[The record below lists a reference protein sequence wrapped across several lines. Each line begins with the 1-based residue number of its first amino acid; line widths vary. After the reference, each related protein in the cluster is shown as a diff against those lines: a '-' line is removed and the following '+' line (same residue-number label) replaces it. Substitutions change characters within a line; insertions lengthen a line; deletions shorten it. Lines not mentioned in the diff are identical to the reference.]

1 MNHLIISF
9 GNLSL
14 SYSAHSERAQGLLD
28 FAFRHQRSEPAADP
42 LHHVDLSEDP
52 SGELVILQDG
62 HPESR
67 NPLDAVTALRLIE
80 RATYHFADRCA
91 DGPVF
96 HGGCVSRD
104 GQATL
109 LVGGSGSGKT
119 CLTTFLLTQGLDYLT
134 DELVFIS
141 TSTENPAC
149 QGFARPLNLKNSAHP
164 LFPELTQ
171 HPATLVTPFGNLIRP
186 DTALAL
192 AQPPGKVV
200 RQAGLA
206 RIIFPTYRSSSALE
220 FAPLPKAK
228 AVLLLMKNLIN
239 ARNLPEHG
247 FRLVSALCQ
256 SVPAFTLTY
265 SSFDQIDAL
274 HLTHL

>member
-1 MNHLIISF
+1 MSDLDISF

-14 SYSAHSERAQGLLD
+14 SYSARGERAERLLE
-28 FAFRHQRSEPAADP
+28 FAFRHQHSERTTDP
-42 LHHVDLSEDP
+42 LHRMELSEEP
-52 SGELVILQDG
+52 SGELVVLQDG

-67 NPLDAVTALRLIE
+67 NPSDAATVLRLIE

-96 HGGCVSRD
+96 HGGCVSHAD
-104 GQATL
+104 QATL

-134 DELVFIS
+134 DELIFIS
-141 TSTENPAC
+141 NPTENPAC
-149 QGFARPLNLKNSAHP
+149 QGLARPLNLKNSARA

-171 HPATLVTPFGNLIRP
+171 HPEALVTSFGSLVLP
-186 DTALAL
+186 DSALAR
-192 AQPPGKVV
+192 QPGKVV
-200 RQAGLA
+200 RHARLA
-206 RIIFPTYRSSSALE
+206 RIIFPTYRASSAFG

-228 AVLLLMKNLIN
+228 AVLLLMQNLIN

-256 SVPAFTLTY
+256 SVPAYTLQY
-265 SSFDQIDAL
+265 SDFKQIDAMD
-274 HLTHL
+274 LTHL